1 VERIKILLQDG
12 MDEKR
17 LMLALTW
24 AIDGVQYHDQLPCR
38 KDGSGGLWQL
48 DGHNDWF
55 AKLTR
60 KGETLHIGEPPAE
73 DDTLEVWHRY
83 WREPLE
89 AIKPWLEYR
98 FSPRGM
104 PLRRQA

>member
-1 VERIKILLQDG
+1 MERITIPLQDG

-24 AIDGVQYHDQLPCR
+24 VIDGVQCHDQLPCR

-55 AKLTR
+55 AKLSR

-73 DDTLEVWHRY
+73 YDTLEVWHRY

-98 FSPRGM
+98 FSPKAS
-104 PLRRQA
+104 LSEKAQ